1 MSEDLN
7 KLREIVEYALER
19 GLTVGEKEGRWTEF
33 YRVFTPYL
41 AHDLIA
47 RLQAA
52 EERAEALEGS
62 PEGDTWWKIVIG
74 EGASHAPSGEIS
86 VKHLHPLAVKPIYEA
101 HRGTAVADVIAGLI
115 FKLAITQNRE
125 EFLVKDAAKR
135 TEAAE
140 ERAEKLE
147 GALAVVRM
155 SRGWQYMSDET
166 KALID
171 AALKI
176 EGA

>member
-7 KLREIVEYALER
+7 KLREITGYALER

-52 EERAEALEGS
+52 EERAE
-62 PEGDTWWKIVIG
+62 
-74 EGASHAPSGEIS
+74 
-86 VKHLHPLAVKPIYEA
+86 
-101 HRGTAVADVIAGLI
+101 
-115 FKLAITQNRE
+115 
-125 EFLVKDAAKR
+125 
-135 TEAAE
+135 
-140 ERAEKLE
+140 KLE
-147 GALAVVRM
+147 GALNKIAD
-155 SRGWQYMSDET
+155 QYVPDQSADVDLAECHRI
-166 KALID
+166 AR
-171 AALKI
+171 AALKT